1 MVIIRTLGTGLKEDA
16 DRLEYDD
23 AFMKAT
29 VDDLFKLGYQTQTE
43 PTTLLGV
50 AVNAMV
56 KAAKEERASGRML
69 DLEEQH
75 GNLYD
80 IMDAWMN
87 VDEVRRIRETYCAGD
102 Q

>member
-29 VDDLFKLGYQTQTE
+29 VDDLFKLGYQIQTE

-87 VDEVRRIRETYCAGD
+87 VDEVRRIRETYCDGD